1 MYMYTS
7 RFTARLTTDFTSR
20 AFTIGLSESD
30 GGAEEQERD
39 AVLSPSLGEPLL
51 QLLQL
56 LHLSC

>member
-1 MYMYTS
+1 MYTS

-20 AFTIGLSESD
+20 TFTRGLSGSD

-39 AVLSPSLGEPLL
+39 AVLSPSLCEPLL